1 MPETLEL
8 TFCPQCDM
16 PAEIE
21 DRSVLQ
27 STDGPVVMVR
37 IRCLMGHW
45 FNCPEE
51 GLERGSE

>member
-27 STDGPVVMVR
+27 STDGLVVMVR

-51 GLERGSE
+51 YLDRRD

>member
-27 STDGPVVMVR
+27 STDGPIALVR
-37 IRCLMGHW
+37 IRCLNGHW
-45 FNCPEE
+45 SNMPE
-51 GLERGSE
+51 SELPHGMV

>member
-27 STDGPVVMVR
+27 STDGPIALVR
-37 IRCLMGHW
+37 IRCLNGHW
-45 FNCPEE
+45 FNMPE
-51 GLERGSE
+51 SELPHGMV